1 MDNAYVPLPDER
13 QAPLY
18 FAGRKDELDAL
29 AVELNALCA
38 TGNAPGGLRLVTGV
52 PGVGKTQLA
61 VKYMDGVAYTKVGG
75 VDVHTLVLEPNGL
88 KDETS
93 LFRSICEG
101 LGEAAAGDKI
111 AQVGDRLSGDGAG
124 IGMAGLRGRVSANV
138 DVGRHTGDL
147 GLLLRRSL
155 TAGLWEKKALVIV
168 VDELQRI
175 DADGIDLLAVLHV
188 NVHNCP
194 MQLIGFGLQHTAT
207 VLANPPDG
215 RSGISRVRPPLM
227 LGSLSVEDAVDAIE
241 GNLKALG
248 HSAISKESANAL
260 ADASFGFPQHIHGYL
275 QGADAALRRFGSL
288 DGDAL
293 TAALRDGDESRKRYY
308 EMRLAAVQS
317 ADRLLPLVGRMATPK
332 RDAVSQSEAKAI
344 VGDDVVDAAVAH
356 GVLSQSSKGD
366 LSFAIPSFANYMRDW
381 HSAAVSKQLAPA
393 PGSSASRQS

>member
-1 MDNAYVPLPDER
+1 MDNAFLPLPDER

-18 FAGRKDELDAL
+18 FAGRRAELDAL
-29 AVELNALCA
+29 NVELNALGT
-38 TGNAPGGLRLVTGV
+38 TGKAPGGLRLVTGV

-61 VKYMDGVAYTKVGG
+61 VKYMDSVAHTKVDG
-75 VDVHTLVLEPNGL
+75 VEVHTLVLEPNGL

-101 LGEAAAGDKI
+101 LGEAPAGDKI
-111 AQVGDRLSGDGAG
+111 AQVGDRLSGGGAG
-124 IGMAGLRGRVSANV
+124 IGIAGLRGRVSANV

-155 TAGLWEKKALVIV
+155 AAGLWQKKALVVV

-175 DADGIDLLAVLHV
+175 DADGIDLLSVLHV

-207 VLANPPDG
+207 VLANPGDG

-227 LGSLSVEDAVDAIE
+227 LGSLSSEDAVDAID

-248 HSAISKESANAL
+248 HSAGTPKESVKAL

-288 DGDAL
+288 DGEAL
-293 TAALRDGDESRKRYY
+293 KAALRDGDESRRRYY
-308 EMRLAAVQS
+308 EMRLAAVAG
-317 ADRLLPLVGRMATPK
+317 ADRLLPLVGHMATSK
-332 RDAVSQSEAKAI
+332 QDAISQSEAKTI
-344 VGDDVVDAAVAH
+344 VGDDLVDAAVAH
-356 GVLSQSSKGD
+356 GVLSQSPKGD

-381 HSAAVSKQLAPA
+381 HSAVASKPPTQGPPPPRAA
-393 PGSSASRQS
+393 

>member
-1 MDNAYVPLPDER
+1 MNDSLMPLPDER

-29 AVELNALCA
+29 NVELNALCT
-38 TGNAPGGLRLVTGV
+38 TGKAPGGLRLVTGV

-61 VKYMDGVAYTKVGG
+61 VKYMDGVAHTKVDG
-75 VDVHTLVLEPNGL
+75 VRVHTLVLEPNGL
-88 KDETS
+88 RDETS
-93 LFRSICEG
+93 LFRSVCEG

-111 AQVGDRLSGDGAG
+111 AQVGDRLSGGGAG
-124 IGMAGLRGRVSANV
+124 VGIAGLRGRVSANM

-155 TAGLWEKKALVIV
+155 AAGLWEKKALVIV

-175 DADGIDLLAVLHV
+175 DADGIDLLSVLHL

-207 VLANPPDG
+207 VLANPPDR

-227 LGSLSVEDAVDAIE
+227 LGSLSSEDAADAIE

-248 HSAISKESANAL
+248 HSAIPKESVKAL

-275 QGADAALRRFGSL
+275 QGADGALRRFGSL
-288 DGDAL
+288 DGEAL
-293 TAALRDGDESRKRYY
+293 TAALRGGDESRNRYY
-308 EMRLAAVQS
+308 EMRLAAVEG
-317 ADRLLPLVGRMATPK
+317 ADRLLPLVGHMTSSK
-332 RDAVSQSEAKAI
+332 QDAIGQSEARAI
-344 VGDDVVDAAVAH
+344 VGDDVVDAAIVH
-356 GVLSQSSKGD
+356 GVLSQSPKGD
-366 LSFAIPSFANYMRDW
+366 LSFAIPSFANYMGDW
-381 HSAAVSKQLAPA
+381 HSTVV
-393 PGSSASRQS
+393 SRQPGEGAPQPRPS

>member
-1 MDNAYVPLPDER
+1 MDNAFLPLPDER

-29 AVELNALCA
+29 NVELNALCA
-38 TGNAPGGLRLVTGV
+38 TGKAPGGLRLVTGV

-61 VKYMDGVAYTKVGG
+61 VKYMDRVAHAKVDGVEVY
-75 VDVHTLVLEPNGL
+75 TLVLEPNGL

-101 LGEAAAGDKI
+101 LGEAPAGDKI
-111 AQVGDRLSGDGAG
+111 AQVGDRLSGGGAAIG
-124 IGMAGLRGRVSANV
+124 IAGFRGRVSANV

-155 TAGLWEKKALVIV
+155 AAGLWEKKALVIV

-175 DADGIDLLAVLHV
+175 DADGIDLLSVLHM

-207 VLANPPDG
+207 VLANPGDG

-227 LGSLSVEDAVDAIE
+227 LGSLSGEDAVDAIE
-241 GNLKALG
+241 GNLKAIG
-248 HSAISKESANAL
+248 HSAISKESTEAL

-275 QGADAALRRFGSL
+275 QGADGALRRFGSL
-288 DGDAL
+288 DGEAL
-293 TAALRDGDESRKRYY
+293 KAALRDGDESRKRYY
-308 EMRLAAVQS
+308 EMRLAAVEG
-317 ADRLLPLVGRMATPK
+317 ADRLLPLVGHMATSK
-332 RDAVSQSEAKAI
+332 QDAISQSEAKTI
-344 VGDDVVDAAVAH
+344 VGDDLVDAAVAH
-356 GVLSQSSKGD
+356 GVLSQSPKGD
-366 LSFAIPSFANYMRDW
+366 LSFAIPSFAHYMRDW
-381 HSAAVSKQLAPA
+381 HSAVASKPPA
-393 PGSSASRQS
+393 QGPPQPHPS